1 MKQTNNAIKFLM
13 AQYRAIFKNAYFK
26 GIATALVLTAGLAA
40 GAAQANTGYVGS
52 GGWTYTDDE
61 FPNMSAGDYQLAG
74 QIAGDALTGSSPTI
88 TENKA
93 SNTAEG
99 GTLIIGNYDPK
110 GKAMG
115 TGFMASGTAAGNWA
129 SSNNLEAHAISGSVT
144 VNGAGFVNDGGKSNR
159 GVIYG
164 GWAQSVN
171 GAASAISNTVTVTK
185 SVEARSTA
193 AASKAIR
200 AGRAVGNT
208 GAIAMGNTV
217 NISGSSGA
225 LQSVAVGS
233 GADFIGIGGGIA
245 QAKVATSTGNY
256 ITQGNEITLS
266 YIEAN
271 NAANGLNF
279 SAGETLL
286 QQSSGSGQSINNY
299 LSISDSTINVSGGYL
314 SANRVTHGS
323 GTTTAKIDG
332 QGRGLTIIN
341 SDITSNVA
349 PALRIIANTIQTE
362 STGDASA
369 VNGNVEISHT
379 DITGQN
385 VLIMGTSITNE
396 GKSTT
401 ASNNKVS
408 ITEESSNRVTASN
421 NTVSYTNQIQA
432 DITGVMIN
440 NSSTES
446 DLTIEA
452 SSNTIDVGS
461 AVSVTGDVVGVSV
474 QASGDKFASFKAEN
488 NSVSVAS
495 KVVGNV
501 KAVHFDNQASTVS
514 GSVSFLNNDVSLL
527 NGADVSSG
535 DLVGGAGKDSVL
547 TIAAG
552 STYTAN
558 QDDGNSIASDVID
571 IDGTVVV
578 DASKELTISGFFKD
592 GDEDASEFHENLTTV
607 GSTAVFKNAGTIN
620 VYGKVMA
627 EDGAVFTGTGANSKI
642 VVDASKGVSDLDS
655 LLAPENQ
662 VENADLGVLGM
673 SSAQLKSYLA
683 ADKVLSST
691 TNDNAGRVVLQSGGA
706 LELTDTAN
714 VDIATTFN
722 FISGDGTS
730 GAAGQI
736 EVSGTGIVRGNEIT
750 ISRQL
755 AKNAVT
761 TGNITAATTYDGLY
775 ATGMSGI
782 QIEANTLHLGASD
795 LSSAKSEDIL
805 FNKATA
811 KNVINFYGLHNDTK
825 EDDIKNDGFHLV
837 SNVYGD
843 NYMVTTDQDT
853 GLQYY
858 TALDGDINGDVTITN
873 DDTVSTQNSGSLTI
887 QNGNWVA
894 HGNVTL
900 NESGSLT
907 VGGDDGIDETG
918 AANK

>member
-13 AQYRAIFKNAYFK
+13 AQYRAIFKSAYFK
-26 GIATALVLTAGLAA
+26 GLASAAVVAMGLSI
-40 GAAQANTGYVGS
+40 GAAQANQGYWNS
-52 GGWTYTDDE
+52 GGWIYLDD
-61 FPNMSAGDYQLAG
+61 DDQYQTLNINGTLAG
-74 QIAGDALTGSSPTI
+74 EIAGDALGGSDPDI
-88 TENKA
+88 ANDNKT
-93 SNTAEG
+93 TANAVG
-99 GTLIIGNYDPK
+99 GTLVIGNYNANDAAMQGTKSMDK
-110 GKAMG
+110 GQ
-115 TGFMASGTAAGNWA
+115 AAGNWA
-129 SSNNLEAHAISGSVT
+129 SSTDLDAHAISGSVT
-144 VNGAGFVNDGGKSNR
+144 VNGAGFVNDGGESLR

-245 QAKVATSTGNY
+245 QAKVTTSTGNY

-501 KAVHFDNQASTVS
+501 KAVTLRPSTS
-514 GSVSFLNNDVSLL
+514 LTQHLTSVALFR
-527 NGADVSSG
+527 SSIMMSAC
-535 DLVGGAGKDSVL
+535 LMVL
-547 TIAAG
+547 T
-552 STYTAN
+552 
-558 QDDGNSIASDVID
+558 
-571 IDGTVVV
+571 
-578 DASKELTISGFFKD
+578 
-592 GDEDASEFHENLTTV
+592 
-607 GSTAVFKNAGTIN
+607 
-620 VYGKVMA
+620 
-627 EDGAVFTGTGANSKI
+627 
-642 VVDASKGVSDLDS
+642 
-655 LLAPENQ
+655 
-662 VENADLGVLGM
+662 
-673 SSAQLKSYLA
+673 
-683 ADKVLSST
+683 
-691 TNDNAGRVVLQSGGA
+691 
-706 LELTDTAN
+706 
-714 VDIATTFN
+714 
-722 FISGDGTS
+722 
-730 GAAGQI
+730 
-736 EVSGTGIVRGNEIT
+736 
-750 ISRQL
+750 
-755 AKNAVT
+755 
-761 TGNITAATTYDGLY
+761 
-775 ATGMSGI
+775 
-782 QIEANTLHLGASD
+782 
-795 LSSAKSEDIL
+795 
-805 FNKATA
+805 
-811 KNVINFYGLHNDTK
+811 
-825 EDDIKNDGFHLV
+825 
-837 SNVYGD
+837 
-843 NYMVTTDQDT
+843 
-853 GLQYY
+853 
-858 TALDGDINGDVTITN
+858 
-873 DDTVSTQNSGSLTI
+873 
-887 QNGNWVA
+887 
-894 HGNVTL
+894 
-900 NESGSLT
+900 
-907 VGGDDGIDETG
+907 
-918 AANK
+918 